1 MEELKEFLLGHPH
14 VKVVYFVDE
23 LWYIN
28 KPLAESK
35 IKTREELLGSENK
48 EEKAEVKTSKKTK

>member
-1 MEELKEFLLGHPH
+1 MEELKEFLLAHPH
-14 VKVVYFVDE
+14 VKTIYFVDE

-35 IKTREELLGSENK
+35 IKTREELLGSEK